1 MVDKISEQDIV
12 NDKEFKDLISKRN
25 TIAVTLSIVELLL
38 YFGFIALIA
47 YNKPYLGQTIS
58 PTSDTTIGIPIAIGV
73 IVLSIILGGIYA
85 YWANTTYD
93 ASVKKII
100 ERMEVE

>member
-12 NDKEFKDLISKRN
+12 NDKDFKDLISKRN
-25 TIAVTLSIVELLL
+25 TIAVTLSIVQLLL
-38 YFGFIALIA
+38 YFGFIALVA
-47 YNKPYLGQTIS
+47 YNKPYLGRTIS

-73 IVLSIILGGIYA
+73 IVISIILGGIFA
-85 YWANTTYD
+85 YWANTSYD

>member
-12 NDKEFKDLISKRN
+12 NDKDFKDLISKRN

-38 YFGFIALIA
+38 YFGFIALVA
-47 YNKPYLGQTIS
+47 YNKPYLGKTLS
-58 PTSDTTIGIPIAIGV
+58 PTSDTTIGIPIAIG
-73 IVLSIILGGIYA
+73 IIIISIILGGIFA
-85 YWANTTYD
+85 YWANTSYD
-93 ASVKKII
+93 TSVKKII

>member
-1 MVDKISEQDIV
+1 MVNKISEKDIV
-12 NDKEFKDLISKRN
+12 NDKDFKDLISKRN

-38 YFGFIALIA
+38 YFGFIALVA
-47 YNKPYLGQTIS
+47 YNKPYLGKTLS
-58 PTSDTTIGIPIAIGV
+58 PTSDTTIGIPIAIG
-73 IVLSIILGGIYA
+73 IIIISIILGGIFA
-85 YWANTTYD
+85 YWANTSYD

>member
-1 MVDKISEQDIV
+1 MVNKISEKDIV
-12 NDKEFKDLISKRN
+12 NDKDFKDLISKRN
-25 TIAVTLSIVELLL
+25 TIAVTLSILELLL

-47 YNKPYLGQTIS
+47 YNKPYLGRTIS

-73 IVLSIILGGIYA
+73 IVISIILGGIYA
-85 YWANTTYD
+85 YWANTSYD

>member
-12 NDKEFKDLISKRN
+12 NDKEFKSLISKRN
-25 TIAVTLSIVELLL
+25 TIAVTLSIAELLL
-38 YFGFIALIA
+38 FFGFIALVA
-47 YNKPYLGQTIS
+47 YNKPFLGKTIS

-85 YWANTTYD
+85 YWANSTYD
-93 ASVKKII
+93 QSVKKII

>member
-1 MVDKISEQDIV
+1 MVNKISEKDIV
-12 NDKEFKDLISKRN
+12 NDKDFKDLISKRN
-25 TIAVTLSIVELLL
+25 TIAVTLSIVQLLL
-38 YFGFIALIA
+38 YFGFIALVA
-47 YNKPYLGQTIS
+47 YNKPYLGRTIS

-73 IVLSIILGGIYA
+73 IVISIILGGIFA
-85 YWANTTYD
+85 YWANTSYD